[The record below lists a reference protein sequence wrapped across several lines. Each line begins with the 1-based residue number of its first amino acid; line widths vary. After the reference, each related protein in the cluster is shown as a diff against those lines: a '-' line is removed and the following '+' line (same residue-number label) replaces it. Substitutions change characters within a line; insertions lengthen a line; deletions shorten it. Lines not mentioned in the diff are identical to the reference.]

1 MRMRQGFLF
10 IFLPPW
16 LQLLTL
22 TLRVL
27 DLMPRSCSAACF
39 RWSQR
44 MGLVH
49 RSCGSLRLPAKHT
62 MAGARTPRR
71 DSQSLLAGA
80 RQSEVA
86 CQEHGGCGTPTWPE
100 LGGRGTL
107 AGHHTRSG

>member
-22 TLRVL
+22 MLRVL
-27 DLMPRSCSAACF
+27 DLMPRSCSTACF
-39 RWSQR
+39 CWSQR
-44 MGLVH
+44 LGLVH

-71 DSQSLLAGA
+71 DSRSLLEGA

-100 LGGRGTL
+100 LDGRGTL
-107 AGHHTRSG
+107 AGYHTRSG